1 MPTARKFSGNLM
13 PFRLSSVR
21 LRNKSMA
28 SDFRP
33 TFSRRSLPSAS
44 RNRIHQT
51 PLPGIRSQTPRTLA
65 SSFFFAAAFVCAI
78 HPRDTK
84 YHPKYHRGQVEVNG
98 LEDYSNISRLF
109 SVVPRG
115 GLEPP
120 RPCGLRILSPLRLP
134 ISPSGHVESN
144 HLNLRMLFASS
155 CASDSRF
162 EAVGFCRTWSP
173 CALWSRKH

>member
-1 MPTARKFSGNLM
+1 MHHNVHRTK
-13 PFRLSSVR
+13 
-21 LRNKSMA
+21 MA
-28 SDFRP
+28 
-33 TFSRRSLPSAS
+33 
-44 RNRIHQT
+44 
-51 PLPGIRSQTPRTLA
+51 PR
-65 SSFFFAAAFVCAI
+65 
-78 HPRDTK
+78 
-84 YHPKYHRGQVEVNG
+84 HREAY
-98 LEDYSNISRLF
+98 LYITCLF
-109 SVVPRG
+109 SMVPGG